1 MDGHTLEIT
10 RFYNE
15 GSKQVEYLFVV
26 RDDTGRVTP
35 QNSGCVPRIVL
46 KEGSATIVDT
56 KNPKGVKSPK
66 KHVKKRN

>member
-15 GSKQVEYLFVV
+15 GIKQIEYLFVV
-26 RDDTGRVTP
+26 RDSTGRVTP

-46 KEGSATIVDT
+46 KEGKTTIVDT
-56 KNPKGVKSPK
+56 NKKKKNVS
-66 KHVKKRN
+66 KKRK

>member
-15 GSKQVEYLFVV
+15 SAKQVEYLFVV
-26 RDDTGRVTP
+26 RDSTGRVTP

-46 KEGSATIVDT
+46 KEGKATIVDT
-56 KNPKGVKSPK
+56 KKPK
-66 KHVKKRN
+66 KSMNVKKR